1 MQKLLSFFIII
12 LTLNIS
18 IAKAELPQILALVN
32 NTPITLYEFQSRKK
46 MIMVLNNI
54 ASPTASAEKQ
64 INNLVLNQLI
74 NEELLYQHTAKV
86 EGKITDADID
96 EAIDN
101 FEARNKMPKGYMVK
115 FLASHSVDINSF
127 RSQIKAE
134 LIKMNILSYLS
145 KSVNIS
151 AKELDY
157 AILSNNAKD
166 AKITANIFTS
176 KDRDQKTMQKM
187 RALQKQLKNCDDV
200 KESTY
205 NSFSS
210 ITKIEEDLSK
220 LDIQLK
226 TVVKDL
232 DPGQASNVFETP
244 EGFKLILVCS
254 KKINNI
260 TEEENDYIINLL
272 SNKKM
277 SLKAQKFFEDF
288 RKKAY
293 IKIMLPG

>member
-1 MQKLLSFFIII
+1 MQKLLSFLIII

-46 MIMVLNNI
+46 MIMVLNNV

-86 EGKITDADID
+86 DGKITDADID

-115 FLASHSVDINSF
+115 FLASHAVDINIF
-127 RSQIKAE
+127 RAQIKAE

-187 RALQKQLKNCDDV
+187 RALQKQLKNCDQV

-205 NSFSS
+205 NGFSS
-210 ITKIEEDLSK
+210 VTKIEEDLSK

-232 DPGQASNVFETP
+232 DPGQVSNVFETP
-244 EGFKLILVCS
+244 NGFKLILVCS

-277 SLKAQKFFEDF
+277 SLKAQKFFEDL

>member
-46 MIMVLNNI
+46 MIMALNNI

-86 EGKITDADID
+86 DGKITDADID

-127 RSQIKAE
+127 RAQIKAE

-205 NSFSS
+205 NGFSS

-232 DPGQASNVFETP
+232 DPGQVSNVFETP

-277 SLKAQKFFEDF
+277 SLKAQKFFEDL

>member
-46 MIMVLNNI
+46 MIMALNNI

-86 EGKITDADID
+86 DGKITDADID

-127 RSQIKAE
+127 RAQIKAE

-205 NSFSS
+205 NGFSS

-277 SLKAQKFFEDF
+277 SLKAQKFFEDL